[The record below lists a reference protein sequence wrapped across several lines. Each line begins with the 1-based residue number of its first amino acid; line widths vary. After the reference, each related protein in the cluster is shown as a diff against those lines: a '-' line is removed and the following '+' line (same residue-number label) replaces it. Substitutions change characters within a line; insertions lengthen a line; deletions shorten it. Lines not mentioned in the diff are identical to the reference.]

1 MPAPTNPHMNA
12 PPSPSP
18 DAAPPVVVRAGRRI
32 LHRLAPGLG
41 AIAVVLALWE
51 AVVLSGWRPEW
62 VVPRPVAVL
71 GRVAT
76 ELVRPDTWRALE
88 ITLGRALLG
97 YAIAIAIGGAIG
109 LAMTRL
115 RWLRAAFGGLTT
127 GLQTMPSIAWFPL
140 AILLFQLGEPAILF
154 VVVLGAAPSI
164 ANGLLDAIDQIPPI
178 LVKAGRSLGAR
189 GFTLVRRVVVPAALP
204 GFVNGLKQGW
214 AFSWRSLMAGELIL
228 MIGDRP
234 SIGMRLSQAR
244 ELADAEGLLAWMVV
258 VLAIGLAVHGLGF
271 GVAERRTMERRGLL
285 GAGR

>member
-1 MPAPTNPHMNA
+1 MAAPMNE

-18 DAAPPVVVRAGRRI
+18 EHAALADAALGRRVAK
-32 LHRLAPGLG
+32 RLAPAVG
-41 AIAVVLALWE
+41 ALAVVLGLWE
-51 AVVLSGWRPEW
+51 AVVFCGWRPEW
-62 VVPRPVAVL
+62 VLPGPGAVL
-71 GRVAT
+71 KRVAH
-76 ELVRPDTWRALE
+76 ELMQADTWRALQ

-97 YAIAIAIGGAIG
+97 YAIAIVVGGALG

-115 RWLRAAFGGLTT
+115 RWLRSAFGGLTT

-164 ANGLLDAIDQIPPI
+164 ANGLLDAIDQIPPL

-189 GFTLVRRVVVPAALP
+189 GFTLYRSVVVPAALP

-214 AFSWRSLMAGELIL
+214 AFSWRSLMAGELIV

-234 SIGMRLSQAR
+234 SIGMRLSQSR

-258 VLAIGLAVHGLGF
+258 VLAIGLAVHAFGF
-271 GVAERRTMERRGLL
+271 GVVERRMMVKRGLL
-285 GAGR
+285 GAAR